1 MNNSCNN
8 KCYTNSSSYIY
19 DGGNL
24 ECSGSLKGDTLNLV
38 LAKLDAA
45 ICAGITNP
53 VNLVGDVTGEGTY
66 TITTTLATV
75 NPNVGT
81 FGDSTHVPQF
91 TVNEKGLVTSVSNI
105 EIFTTPSIS
114 VADISS
120 LQSYSGAADV
130 LVVRDPIRGGTFS
143 YTTASYTPNGGT
155 IFDATGIGTGYW
167 IREYDNLINT
177 NWFGTTTS
185 GSSSANTTIINS
197 ILSSGFRS
205 MYIPNSISYDINT
218 LTRNSLNAS
227 EIFDENIKGIHFGS
241 GASLRKSANQAS
253 HITLKSAIT
262 NSPSGMWIQ
271 ANGSYPFTPD
281 ATGVYQAFKLGF
293 EDLDIE
299 TLNNTNNYG
308 DATVILNN
316 NGLNGYGCVR
326 YNTTSNGDFQGDFI
340 STEFTFQ
347 NSNYRAMSVMNL
359 QPNYSL
365 AGTTDFY
372 NWGGRDRT
380 FWYAGRATTT
390 GDLILVF
397 FRVYQAATTG
407 TTGSTKPV
415 HTSGTVSDGGVSWTY
430 IEDLSQ
436 NVSGFRHRPAVIF
449 GDNNTSADSPAI
461 GWNDAAV
468 HFGEDVLFYPNTGIN
483 FIDTTKRILNA
494 RIEGLGINVPG
505 IKFIVDSATTKNLT
519 MSSNRCVVN
528 NLQIV
533 PTNISKT
540 DGATTQIVTTGNL
553 VGFNDSSA
561 TSFTQFLT
569 SAPNTF
575 ILTYFTTA
583 NTTLVESSNLNLGG
597 NGNITMPA
605 NSSALFNMV
614 GVDKA
619 VLVTTSPLGGSGN
632 YIQNTSS
639 PQTAN
644 FNITG
649 AGTTGT
655 FTTGQFS
662 ITGGSNGDIFYQNS
676 GNFTRKSIGTANQI
690 LGVTNAGTTL
700 EYKTIT
706 AGTNISV
713 VHGVGSITINN
724 TATAVASVSGTT
736 NRITSTGG
744 TTPVI
749 DISSSY
755 IGQSSLSTLGTI
767 TTGAWNATAIG
778 ATYGGTS
785 QSTYT
790 TGDILYASASNTLS
804 KLTIG
809 SSNQILTVIAG
820 VPSWQTLTG
829 AGILSLNALT
839 TATQTFA
846 VGTSGTDFTIS
857 SSSSTHTFNIPD
869 ASATNRGLVTTGTQT
884 FAGAKNFTAGS
895 IIFNATSNVFR
906 TTNGGSNIAAQ
917 LLSDLDG
924 SASTSGSQAMVFETA
939 SGLGWTLA
947 NGTRR
952 ILRAAMKVVNATNT
966 AGSETGD
973 LAFYTQSNGTAV
985 TEKWRI
991 SSTGLLSNT
1000 GAVGTAYIHL
1010 KAGTTGVAPFKYTS
1024 GTNLT
1029 VAENGAK
1036 EYDGTDEFITA
1047 QGIRQVCMK
1056 GMKGSFS
1063 QVGAATTVFT
1073 VTIGNT
1079 QPNSTYN
1086 VQVTPTAALS
1096 AALFYVTNKTT
1107 TSFDVTYLA
1116 GLTGSV
1122 LFDWIVTQ

>member
-75 NPNVGT
+75 NSNVGT
-81 FGDSTHVPQF
+81 FGNSTHVPQF

-120 LQSYSGAADV
+120 LQSYSGTADV

-155 IFDATGIGTGYW
+155 IFDATGVGTGYW

-372 NWGGRDRT
+372 NWGGRDKA
-380 FWYAGRATTT
+380 FWYAGRPTTT

-619 VLVTTSPLGGSGN
+619 VLVTASPLGGSGN
-632 YIQNTSS
+632 YIQNTTS

-655 FTTGQFS
+655 FSTGQLS
-662 ITGGSNGDIFYQNS
+662 LTGGADGSIFYQQS
-676 GNFTRKSIGTANQI
+676 GNFTRKAIGTANQV
-690 LGVTNAGTTL
+690 LGVANAGTSL

-713 VHGVGSITINN
+713 VHGVGTITIAAAAGSGITSLNTL
-724 TATAVASVSGTT
+724 TAT
-736 NRITSTGG
+736 
-744 TTPVI
+744 
-749 DISSSY
+749 
-755 IGQSSLSTLGTI
+755 
-767 TTGAWNATAIG
+767 
-778 ATYGGTS
+778 
-785 QSTYT
+785 
-790 TGDILYASASNTLS
+790 
-804 KLTIG
+804 
-809 SSNQILTVIAG
+809 
-820 VPSWQTLTG
+820 
-829 AGILSLNALT
+829 
-839 TATQTFA
+839 TQTFA
-846 VGTSGTDFTIS
+846 TGTTGTDFNIS
-857 SSSSTHTFNIPD
+857 STTSTHTFNIPD

-884 FAGAKNFTAGS
+884 IAGAKNFTAAS
-895 IIFNATSNVFR
+895 IIFNASSNVFR
-906 TTNGGSNIAAQ
+906 TTNGGTNIGAQ
-917 LLSDLDG
+917 LLGDMDG
-924 SASTSGSQAMVFETA
+924 SASTAGSQAMIFETA

-973 LAFYTQSNGTAV
+973 LAFYTQSAGTAV

>member
-1 MNNSCNN
+1 M
-8 KCYTNSSSYIY
+8 
-19 DGGNL
+19 
-24 ECSGSLKGDTLNLV
+24 
-38 LAKLDAA
+38 
-45 ICAGITNP
+45 
-53 VNLVGDVTGEGTY
+53 
-66 TITTTLATV
+66 
-75 NPNVGT
+75 
-81 FGDSTHVPQF
+81 
-91 TVNEKGLVTSVSNI
+91 
-105 EIFTTPSIS
+105 
-114 VADISS
+114 
-120 LQSYSGAADV
+120 
-130 LVVRDPIRGGTFS
+130 
-143 YTTASYTPNGGT
+143 
-155 IFDATGIGTGYW
+155 
-167 IREYDNLINT
+167 
-177 NWFGTTTS
+177 
-185 GSSSANTTIINS
+185 
-197 ILSSGFRS
+197 
-205 MYIPNSISYDINT
+205 
-218 LTRNSLNAS
+218 
-227 EIFDENIKGIHFGS
+227 
-241 GASLRKSANQAS
+241 
-253 HITLKSAIT
+253 
-262 NSPSGMWIQ
+262 
-271 ANGSYPFTPD
+271 
-281 ATGVYQAFKLGF
+281 
-293 EDLDIE
+293 
-299 TLNNTNNYG
+299 
-308 DATVILNN
+308 
-316 NGLNGYGCVR
+316 
-326 YNTTSNGDFQGDFI
+326 
-340 STEFTFQ
+340 
-347 NSNYRAMSVMNL
+347 
-359 QPNYSL
+359 
-365 AGTTDFY
+365 
-372 NWGGRDRT
+372 
-380 FWYAGRATTT
+380 
-390 GDLILVF
+390 
-397 FRVYQAATTG
+397 
-407 TTGSTKPV
+407 
-415 HTSGTVSDGGVSWTY
+415 
-430 IEDLSQ
+430 
-436 NVSGFRHRPAVIF
+436 
-449 GDNNTSADSPAI
+449 
-461 GWNDAAV
+461 

-494 RIEGLGINVPG
+494 RIEGVGINVPG

-619 VLVTTSPLGGSGN
+619 VLVTASPLGGSGN
-632 YIQNTSS
+632 YIQNTTS

-655 FTTGQFS
+655 FSTGQLS
-662 ITGGSNGDIFYQNS
+662 LTGGADGSIFYQQS
-676 GNFTRKSIGTANQI
+676 GNFTRKAIGTANQV
-690 LGVTNAGTTL
+690 LGVANAGTSL

-713 VHGVGSITINN
+713 VHGVGTITIAAAAGSGIISLNTL
-724 TATAVASVSGTT
+724 TAT
-736 NRITSTGG
+736 
-744 TTPVI
+744 
-749 DISSSY
+749 
-755 IGQSSLSTLGTI
+755 
-767 TTGAWNATAIG
+767 
-778 ATYGGTS
+778 
-785 QSTYT
+785 
-790 TGDILYASASNTLS
+790 
-804 KLTIG
+804 
-809 SSNQILTVIAG
+809 
-820 VPSWQTLTG
+820 
-829 AGILSLNALT
+829 
-839 TATQTFA
+839 TQTFA
-846 VGTSGTDFTIS
+846 TGTTGTDFNIS
-857 SSSSTHTFNIPD
+857 STTSTHTFNIPD

-884 FAGAKNFTAGS
+884 IAGAKNFTAGS

-1116 GLTGSV
+1116 ALTGSV